1 MLAVDDLNVSYG
13 NISALRGVSLH
24 VEAREI
30 VAVIGPNGAGK
41 SSLLNSIAGAVPI
54 IGGTIQF
61 EDNQIAGKP
70 PEDLVRLGISLVP
83 EGRHIFSGLSVW
95 ENIRI
100 GAVARKDRTAISE
113 DAERVLETF
122 PVLRERLK
130 QPAGK
135 LSGGEQQ
142 MLAISRALLARP
154 RLLLIDEPSLGLAPL
169 VVDEVYRAV
178 AGLREEGVT
187 ILLVEQSATRALQ
200 FADRIYVLNT
210 GSIVMSG
217 TSDELREAT
226 DFEDAYFG
234 YGTGSHDT
242 SSK

>member
-1 MLAVDDLNVSYG
+1 MLVLDDVKVSYS
-13 NISALRGVSLH
+13 NILALRGVSLH
-24 VEAREI
+24 VETREI

-41 SSLLNSIAGAVPI
+41 SSLLNSIAGAVQI
-54 IGGTIQF
+54 VGGAIRF
-61 EDNQIAGKP
+61 EDSPIAGKS
-70 PEDLVRLGISLVP
+70 PEDLVRLGVSLVP
-83 EGRHIFSGLSVW
+83 EGRRIFAGLSVW

-100 GAVARKDRTAISE
+100 GAVARKDRTAISQ
-113 DAERVLETF
+113 DIERVLETF
-122 PVLRERLK
+122 PVLQERLK

-178 AGLREEGVT
+178 GELREGGVT

-210 GSIVMSG
+210 GAIVMSG
-217 TSDELREAT
+217 SSDELRNAA

-234 YGTGSHDT
+234 YGTSNQ
-242 SSK
+242 

>member
-1 MLAVDDLNVSYG
+1 MLAVDNLKVNYG
-13 NISALRGVSLH
+13 NISALRGVSLR
-24 VEAREI
+24 VDTREI

-61 EDNQIAGKP
+61 EDSAIVGKS
-70 PEDLVRLGISLVP
+70 PEDLVRLGVSLVP
-83 EGRHIFSGLSVW
+83 EGRRIFSGLSVW

-100 GAVARKDRTAISE
+100 GAIARKDRAAVPE
-113 DAERVLETF
+113 DVQRVLEIF
-122 PVLRERLK
+122 PVLQERLK

-178 AGLREEGVT
+178 AELREGGVT
-187 ILLVEQSATRALQ
+187 ILLVEQSATRALKY
-200 FADRIYVLNT
+200 ADRIYVLNT
-210 GSIVMSG
+210 GAIVMSG
-217 TSDELREAT
+217 TSDEMRKAT
-226 DFEDAYFG
+226 DFEEAYFG
-234 YGTGSHDT
+234 YGTST
-242 SSK
+242 Q

>member
-1 MLAVDDLNVSYG
+1 MLALDDVKVSYS
-13 NISALRGVSLH
+13 NILALRGVSLH
-24 VEAREI
+24 VETREI

-41 SSLLNSIAGAVPI
+41 SSLLNSIAGAVQI
-54 IGGTIQF
+54 VGGAIRF
-61 EDNQIAGKP
+61 EDSPIAGKS
-70 PEDLVRLGISLVP
+70 PEDLVRLGVSLVP
-83 EGRHIFSGLSVW
+83 EGRRIFAGLSVW

-100 GAVARKDRTAISE
+100 GAVARKDRAAISQ
-113 DAERVLETF
+113 DIERVLETF
-122 PVLRERLK
+122 PVLQERLK

-142 MLAISRALLARP
+142 MLAIGRALLARP

-178 AGLREEGVT
+178 GELREGGVT
-187 ILLVEQSATRALQ
+187 VLLVEQSATRALQ

-210 GSIVMSG
+210 GAIVMSG
-217 TSDELREAT
+217 SSDELRNAA

-234 YGTGSHDT
+234 YGT
-242 SSK
+242 SSQ